1 MITIDEFIEKYVG
14 ILKNISKKLDD
25 EYCLDINERERLSG
39 YNNAIVFV
47 LSLINPLYEYELDSN
62 MQS

>member
-1 MITIDEFIEKYVG
+1 MKH
-14 ILKNISKKLDD
+14 L
-25 EYCLDINERERLSG
+25 RLSG